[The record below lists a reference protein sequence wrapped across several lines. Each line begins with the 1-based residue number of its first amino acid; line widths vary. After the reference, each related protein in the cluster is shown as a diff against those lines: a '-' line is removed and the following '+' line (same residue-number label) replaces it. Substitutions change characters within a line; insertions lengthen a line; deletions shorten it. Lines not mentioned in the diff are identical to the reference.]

1 MAAIE
6 SAGIRVI
13 NLVVNVQFS
22 HLKPFLLPP
31 GHRYFSKLDTLL
43 SIIIKLDDGAGA
55 STQFWG
61 TTMGKKGQILS
72 ILSGQ
77 QSPLSVK
84 KIGVVGLIL
93 GLARDVF

>member
-1 MAAIE
+1 MGIVLTKSFITLAAIE

-55 STQFWG
+55 STQFWE
-61 TTMGKKGQILS
+61 TTMGKKY
-72 ILSGQ
+72 
-77 QSPLSVK
+77 K
-84 KIGVVGLIL
+84 KSAQKGKI
-93 GLARDVF
+93 

>member
-1 MAAIE
+1 LAAIE

-31 GHRYFSKLDTLL
+31 GQRYFSKLDTLL

-61 TTMGKKGQILS
+61 TTMAKISQKGPNCFWSEL
-72 ILSGQ
+72 
-77 QSPLSVK
+77 
-84 KIGVVGLIL
+84 
-93 GLARDVF
+93 